1 MSKPAFWREGRL
13 WFGNRLALCL
23 VFCMAWAGASE
34 ATVLTLTQAQATV
47 IVNGVTVQNELQL
60 PYHWDRANPG
70 QQGEAIFNFEFD
82 LPEAPLDVWGIYLPR
97 LGNVY
102 ELWLNGVKLQSHGV
116 MAPRAGDPQV
126 YNAADF
132 GRVARYVTVDG
143 AHLHTTNQLRIYI
156 RADVGRRGGLSRV
169 MIGPQDEVL
178 PLFEND
184 NRWRVTGSIAVVAF
198 SFVVAL
204 TALALWSTDIGLPNR
219 ERPGR
224 DPLYFFVASAQL
236 FWAVYVGDVLV
247 EEPLLRWP
255 WWGVVQVIA
264 LDIWGGSMTLA
275 CMELADWRAQWWT
288 RRSAPG
294 DFVDHGD
301 GTGVCHLGTGFRSA
315 TALTAWYVAYGCTML
330 TFIVSFFWGA
340 IKHGNSER
348 RIVAAAAFIN
358 IVVALRDIYIF
369 RFEQAYGANTLLRY
383 SSVLFGLALGYVA
396 LMRFRAT
403 SSQLHDL
410 LGTLATRVS
419 EKEAALGESYARLEV
434 LARQQERTAERGR
447 ILRNMHDGVGAHISS
462 AMRQLQN
469 GEVGGLGPMRD
480 EVLLTLR
487 DALDQLKLSID
498 SIHLA
503 PGDVT
508 ALLANLRYRL
518 GPRFAAMGI
527 ELRWN
532 VDLLPVCNGL
542 DANAMSELQFM
553 LFEAFSNVLQHAQAR
568 VLTVEGCAEMV
579 GSAERVFVRV
589 VDDGC
594 GFDPA
599 IGRRK
604 GLATMRERA
613 TSIGAQLRISSEPGK
628 TTIEIR
634 LDV

>member
-178 PLFEND
+178 PVFEND

-198 SFVVAL
+198 SFVVAM
-204 TALALWSTDIGLPNR
+204 TALALWSTDIGLPNG

-288 RRSAPG
+288 RRLAPG

-315 TALTAWYVAYGCTML
+315 AGVDRLVRRLWLHHADFYCQFFLGCHKAWKL
-330 TFIVSFFWGA
+330 
-340 IKHGNSER
+340 
-348 RIVAAAAFIN
+348 
-358 IVVALRDIYIF
+358 
-369 RFEQAYGANTLLRY
+369 
-383 SSVLFGLALGYVA
+383 
-396 LMRFRAT
+396 RAT
-403 SSQLHDL
+403 HRCCCCIHQHCGCIARYLH
-410 LGTLATRVS
+410 
-419 EKEAALGESYARLEV
+419 
-434 LARQQERTAERGR
+434 
-447 ILRNMHDGVGAHISS
+447 
-462 AMRQLQN
+462 
-469 GEVGGLGPMRD
+469 
-480 EVLLTLR
+480 
-487 DALDQLKLSID
+487 
-498 SIHLA
+498 
-503 PGDVT
+503 
-508 ALLANLRYRL
+508 
-518 GPRFAAMGI
+518 
-527 ELRWN
+527 
-532 VDLLPVCNGL
+532 LPV
-542 DANAMSELQFM
+542 
-553 LFEAFSNVLQHAQAR
+553 
-568 VLTVEGCAEMV
+568 
-579 GSAERVFVRV
+579 
-589 VDDGC
+589 
-594 GFDPA
+594 
-599 IGRRK
+599 
-604 GLATMRERA
+604 
-613 TSIGAQLRISSEPGK
+613 
-628 TTIEIR
+628 
-634 LDV
+634 